1 MEKILNNIFKIKIV
15 KNIILILVILFT
27 GSLYSQLD
35 RSIVPE
41 SGPSPEIFFGK
52 PQTFKLKNGLTVL
65 VVENN
70 KLPRASASL
79 SFDNPLIYEGEVAGV
94 SSILAEMIGNGTQS
108 ISKENFVEEVDYMG
122 ASVSVTGSGAFA
134 GSLKRYFPRVL
145 ELMASAVLEPLLT
158 QEEFDN
164 QKNLIKE
171 SLKTSDKDVSTAAS
185 RVQDLITYGPEHPN
199 GEFISQESLDRA
211 TLKDAIDFYN
221 NYSSPNNAYLV
232 IIGDIEFEEVKSKV
246 TDLFSSWESKNVTSE
261 SFPQPESPSE
271 TEIIFVDMPNGVQS
285 VVSIMN
291 TVDFNKKESDY
302 FSALVANRILGGGGA
317 GRLFNNLREDK
328 GWTYGSYSGI
338 SESDKTKGTVI
349 AQAQVRNEV
358 VDSAAVELLMELD
371 KMRNT
376 FVTDEEINSA
386 KAKYTG
392 NFVMSLEDPSTIA
405 GIALNIITEDLPE
418 DYYNSFLE
426 NINKVTKEDIQ
437 KASQN
442 YFTPNKTRI
451 FITGKGSEILEKV
464 DNIEYN
470 GKEFSIRY
478 FDKFGN
484 EIQRPDYSVS
494 TDVSAEG
501 IVSNY
506 INSIGGR
513 DRLEKVES
521 IEISGNANLNMQGQ
535 SFVLEF
541 YSLKN
546 NQNQSLATV
555 TAGGMMVQK
564 SVFNKY
570 QGYNEVNGQKIPL
583 TDSEL
588 ENAIID
594 SALFSELNYDFSTIE
609 LVGTSVV
616 NDEKVYEIKIT
627 DNKTEYYSI
636 ESGLKLKEIE
646 TTEVEGIQ
654 IVVETTV
661 NEYKEVDGVLIP
673 SEINQVTPALPIPG
687 GITIK
692 FSKIKLDI
700 KTSDSDFN

>member
-1 MEKILNNIFKIKIV
+1 MEKKLNNIFKIKIV
-15 KNIILILVILFT
+15 KNIILILAIVFT
-27 GSLYSQLD
+27 GSLHSQLD

-41 SGPSPEIFFGK
+41 SGPSPEISFGK
-52 PQTFKLKNGLTVL
+52 PQTFKLENGLTVL

-108 ISKENFVEEVDYMG
+108 ISKEDFIEEVDYMG

-185 RVQDLITYGPEHPN
+185 RVQDLITYGPKHPN

-232 IIGDIEFEEVKSKV
+232 IIGNIEFEEVKSKV
-246 TDLFSSWESKNVTSE
+246 TELFSPWESKQVTSE
-261 SFPQPESPSE
+261 SFPQPESLNE

-285 VVSIMN
+285 VVSVMN

-338 SESDKTKGTVI
+338 SESIKTKGRVI

-358 VDSAAVELLMELD
+358 VDSAAVELLTELD

-376 FVTDEEINSA
+376 LVTDEEINSA

-426 NINKVTKEDIQ
+426 NINNVTKEDIQ

-470 GKEFSIRY
+470 GKELSIRY

-501 IVSNY
+501 IVTNY

-570 QGYNEVNGQKIPL
+570 QGYNEVNGQRVPL

-588 ENAIID
+588 ESAIID

-609 LVGTSVV
+609 LIGTSVV

-636 ESGLKLKEIE
+636 ESGLKVKEIE
-646 TTEVEGIQ
+646 TTEVEGEGNL
-654 IVVETTV
+654 VF
-661 NEYKEVDGVLIP
+661 
-673 SEINQVTPALPIPG
+673 A
-687 GITIK
+687 
-692 FSKIKLDI
+692 F
-700 KTSDSDFN
+700 F

>member
-1 MEKILNNIFKIKIV
+1 MEKKLNNIFKIKIV
-15 KNIILILVILFT
+15 KNIILILAIVFT
-27 GSLYSQLD
+27 GSLHSQLD

-41 SGPSPEIFFGK
+41 SGPSPEISFGK
-52 PQTFKLKNGLTVL
+52 PQTFKLENGLTVL

-108 ISKENFVEEVDYMG
+108 ISKEDFIEEVDYMG
-122 ASVSVTGSGAFA
+122 ASVSLTGSGAFA

-158 QEEFDN
+158 QEEFDS

-185 RVQDLITYGPEHPN
+185 RVQDLITYGPKHPN

-211 TLKDAIDFYN
+211 TLKDAVDFYN

-246 TDLFSSWESKNVTSE
+246 TELLSPWESKQVTSE
-261 SFPQPESPSE
+261 SFPQPESPNE

-285 VVSIMN
+285 VVSVIN

-338 SESDKTKGTVI
+338 SESIKTKGRVI

-358 VDSAAVELLMELD
+358 VDSAAVELLTELD

-376 FVTDEEINSA
+376 LVTDEEINSA

-405 GIALNIITEDLPE
+405 GIALNVITEDLPE

-426 NINKVTKEDIQ
+426 NINNVTKEDIQ

-470 GKEFSIRY
+470 GKELSIRY

-501 IVSNY
+501 IVTNY

-521 IEISGNANLNMQGQ
+521 IEVSGNANLNMQGQ

-570 QGYNEVNGQKIPL
+570 QGYNEVNGQRIPL

-609 LVGTSVV
+609 LIGTSVV

-636 ESGLKLKEIE
+636 ESGLKVKEIE
-646 TTEVEGIQ
+646 TTEVEGNQ

-661 NEYKEVDGVLIP
+661 NEYEEVDGVLIP

-692 FSKIKLDI
+692 FSKIKLDV

>member
-1 MEKILNNIFKIKIV
+1 MEKILNNILKIKIV
-15 KNIILILVILFT
+15 KNIILILAIVFT

-52 PQTFKLKNGLTVL
+52 PQTFKLENGLTVL

-108 ISKENFVEEVDYMG
+108 ISKEDFIEEVDYMG

-232 IIGDIEFEEVKSKV
+232 IIGDIEFEKVKSKI
-246 TDLFSSWESKNVTSE
+246 TELFSLWESKEVTSE

-285 VVSIMN
+285 VVSVMN

-338 SESDKTKGTVI
+338 SESDKTKGIVI

-376 FVTDEEINSA
+376 LVTDEEINSA

-426 NINKVTKEDIQ
+426 NINNVSKEDIQ

-451 FITGKGSEILEKV
+451 FITGKGSEILDKV

-494 TDVSAEG
+494 TDISAEG

-570 QGYNEVNGQKIPL
+570 QGYNEVNGQRIPL

-609 LVGTSVV
+609 LIGTSVV

-636 ESGLKLKEIE
+636 ESGLKVKEIE
-646 TTEVEGIQ
+646 TTEVEGNQ

-661 NEYKEVDGVLIP
+661 NEYEEIDGVLIP

-692 FSKIKLDI
+692 FSKIKLDV

>member
-1 MEKILNNIFKIKIV
+1 MEKKLNNIFKIKIV
-15 KNIILILVILFT
+15 KNIILILAIVFT
-27 GSLYSQLD
+27 GSLHSQLD

-41 SGPSPEIFFGK
+41 SGPSPEISFGK
-52 PQTFKLKNGLTVL
+52 PQTFKLGNGLTVL

-108 ISKENFVEEVDYMG
+108 ISKEDFIEEVDYMG

-185 RVQDLITYGPEHPN
+185 RVQDLITYGPKHPN

-211 TLKDAIDFYN
+211 TLKDAVDFYN

-232 IIGDIEFEEVKSKV
+232 IIGDIGFEEVKSKV
-246 TDLFSSWESKNVTSE
+246 TELFSPWESKQVTSE
-261 SFPQPESPSE
+261 SFPQPESPNE

-285 VVSIMN
+285 VVSVMN

-338 SESDKTKGTVI
+338 SESIKTKGRVI

-358 VDSAAVELLMELD
+358 VDSAAVELLTELD

-376 FVTDEEINSA
+376 LVTDEEINSA

-426 NINKVTKEDIQ
+426 NINNVTKEDIQ

-470 GKEFSIRY
+470 GKELSIRY

-501 IVSNY
+501 IVTNY

-570 QGYNEVNGQKIPL
+570 QGYNEVNGQRIPL

-588 ENAIID
+588 ESAIID

-609 LVGTSVV
+609 LIGTSVV

-636 ESGLKLKEIE
+636 ESGLKVKEIE
-646 TTEVEGIQ
+646 TTEVEGNQ

-661 NEYKEVDGVLIP
+661 NEYEEVDGVLIP

-692 FSKIKLDI
+692 FSKIKLDV

>member
-1 MEKILNNIFKIKIV
+1 MEKKLNNILKIKIV
-15 KNIILILVILFT
+15 KNIILILAIVFT
-27 GSLYSQLD
+27 GSLHSQLD
-35 RSIVPE
+35 RSIIPE
-41 SGPSPEIFFGK
+41 SGPSPEISFGK
-52 PQTFKLKNGLTVL
+52 PQIFKLENGLTVL

-108 ISKENFVEEVDYMG
+108 ISKEDFIEEVDYMG
-122 ASVSVTGSGAFA
+122 ASLSVTGSGAFA

-171 SLKTSDKDVSTAAS
+171 SLKTSDKDVSTTAS
-185 RVQDLITYGPEHPN
+185 RVQDLITFGPKHPN

-211 TLKDAIDFYN
+211 TLKDAVDFYN

-232 IIGDIEFEEVKSKV
+232 IIGDIEFEQVKSKV
-246 TDLFSSWESKNVTSE
+246 TELFSPWESKQVTSE
-261 SFPQPESPSE
+261 SFPQPESPNE

-285 VVSIMN
+285 VVSVMN

-338 SESDKTKGTVI
+338 SESIKTKGRVI

-358 VDSAAVELLMELD
+358 VDSAAVEILMELD

-376 FVTDEEINSA
+376 LVTDEEINSA

-392 NFVMSLEDPSTIA
+392 NFVLSLEDPSTIA

-426 NINKVTKEDIQ
+426 NINNVTKEDIQ

-451 FITGKGSEILEKV
+451 FITGKGSEIIEKI

-470 GKEFSIRY
+470 GKELSIRY

-501 IVSNY
+501 IVTNY

-546 NQNQSLATV
+546 NQNQSVATV

-570 QGYNEVNGQKIPL
+570 QGYNEVNGQRIPL

-594 SALFSELNYDFSTIE
+594 SALFSELNYDFSTIK

-636 ESGLKLKEIE
+636 ESGLKVKEIE
-646 TTEVEGIQ
+646 TTEVEGNQ

-661 NEYKEVDGVLIP
+661 NEYEEVDGVLIP

-692 FSKIKLDI
+692 FSKIKLDV